1 MEQTFNLHA
10 TVVAV
15 QQALFAVTCHML
27 FDFAMHGLVLALA
40 LGVTGFFLNMKGNRY
55 GKPLMNVCRRLS
67 IFCAVLS
74 SPGWLTLAIQHHLP
88 PTGVYNVNSIGFI
101 IFWSMVCV
109 HGVAEEMNYWFW
121 VKKDPVDNSQQYAST
136 SAK

>member
-10 TVVAV
+10 TVVAI
-15 QQALFAVTCHML
+15 QQALFAVICHML
-27 FDFAMHGLVLALA
+27 FDFAMHGFVLAIS
-40 LGVTGFFLNMKGNRY
+40 LGLLGFFMNLRGNRY

-67 IFCAVLS
+67 IFCLALS
-74 SPGWLTLAIQHHLP
+74 SPGWITLLVQHHLP

-121 VKKDPVDNSQQYAST
+121 VKKDTAVPTEQLAST
-136 SAK
+136 AGK